1 LLAGNAGPAGEASGD
16 RIGARLMRAL
26 SGRAAEGARRL
37 RFRGVGG
44 AQMQQPL
51 VAGERTPGLVSLFPM
66 AELSVMGLI
75 ELLPRLPALYARLH
89 QTIDDIVDSR
99 PACVVCVDSKGFS
112 QRVMRG
118 VRARLGPR
126 APPLVQYVA
135 PSVWAYR
142 DGERGARAFKG
153 VADHLL
159 LLLPFE
165 CAHWAAAGVAHTLVG
180 HPAIED
186 NLELDTQAT
195 APLLRER
202 QRAGAARLGTVLG
215 LMAGSRRAEVDAAM
229 LILPDTLR
237 ELQARASCGAPIRPL
252 FINAPEVDARVR
264 ELVGAS
270 GIDADLV
277 VNDSPAALRAAL
289 ASCDVVASVSGTAV
303 LQLTLSRTPAV
314 CFYRA
319 PLVTELAARLL
330 ARVGHV
336 SIPNLIVEL
345 EPRFAAERT
354 QLPLVPEVL
363 FSRCTPR
370 GLADALGPLLVGERA
385 RAAREAQLEALAG
398 VCDYLTAPYAHRRP
412 SELAAEAIW
421 KLAPALGDG

>member
-1 LLAGNAGPAGEASGD
+1 VAGEASGD

-165 CAHWAAAGVAHTLVG
+165 CAHWAAWR
-180 HPAIED
+180 IRSW
-186 NLELDTQAT
+186 AT
-195 APLLRER
+195 PRSRITSSWTRRPRLL
-202 QRAGAARLGTVLG
+202 
-215 LMAGSRRAEVDAAM
+215 
-229 LILPDTLR
+229 
-237 ELQARASCGAPIRPL
+237 C
-252 FINAPEVDARVR
+252 
-264 ELVGAS
+264 
-270 GIDADLV
+270 
-277 VNDSPAALRAAL
+277 
-289 ASCDVVASVSGTAV
+289 CASVSAQAQRGWV
-303 LQLTLSRTPAV
+303 LCS
-314 CFYRA
+314 
-319 PLVTELAARLL
+319 
-330 ARVGHV
+330 G
-336 SIPNLIVEL
+336 
-345 EPRFAAERT
+345 
-354 QLPLVPEVL
+354 
-363 FSRCTPR
+363 
-370 GLADALGPLLVGERA
+370 
-385 RAAREAQLEALAG
+385 
-398 VCDYLTAPYAHRRP
+398 
-412 SELAAEAIW
+412 
-421 KLAPALGDG
+421 